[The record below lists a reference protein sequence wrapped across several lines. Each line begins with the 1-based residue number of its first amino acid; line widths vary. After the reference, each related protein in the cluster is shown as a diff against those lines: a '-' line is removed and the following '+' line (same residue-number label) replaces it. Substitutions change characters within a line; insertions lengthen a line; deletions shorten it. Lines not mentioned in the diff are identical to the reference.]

1 MLNGRRVRDRR
12 RYQMIDDIKIYGS
25 NEETKRKTE
34 NRKDWRNLGPPQRGV
49 CGGLNGDTV
58 ENMETNYVFSHDP
71 CGNDESQK
79 EVLDATPKVTTARFP
94 PIIVPML
101 PKCPNYFQ
109 YQRDLEKE
117 LGFPIRIIYNQSQ
130 GTKFHVSSEEAYNKL
145 KNLFQDKHIGFYTF
159 TPKSHKPL
167 QVVIKKL
174 PVQVTAQQIQEELLM
189 LDFPVIGVRQLTTT
203 RQTTGIVEKFNLPVW
218 VILTDTIHDAYRN
231 SSNCI
236 EDHDLD
242 LQENNELLFLI
253 KAKHKARKNWH
264 ETGNPQAKRCYN
276 RLNKA
281 LQRKIKSHRIQEF
294 ESVVEKITEK
304 LEQLWSLSKK
314 LQGTSKKTSNTA
326 IVDNNGVRY
335 YKPID
340 KANVVATS
348 LEQRF
353 WPNNTPMNI
362 QFVHNIESQIQN
374 LLSLPVKHDIAQT
387 SSTEVKTTIF
397 ESKQKKSPGPDK
409 ITTEM
414 SAHLPQLALT
424 HLTKIYNACLQP
436 KYFPRSWKHA
446 HIVTFP
452 KPKKNPTIPNN
463 RRPISLL
470 SIPGKILEK
479 IIARR
484 LLPLLQTPSR
494 THHQQFGFKKHHST
508 AYQLK
513 RITTHIKDHF
523 HTDQHTMAVFLD
535 IAQAFDTVWHSGLL
549 HKLQVLT
556 IDDGLIHIIHSF
568 LSDRTFQV
576 KMENKLSAVQ
586 NIHSGVPQG
595 SIIAPHLYSVY
606 VHDMPRSANCKL
618 GLYADDT
625 VYYTSDFNVNN
636 AHIKLQTQLN
646 ALETWLTNWRVKVNI
661 EKTQAI
667 IFTHRKPKKP
677 ECLRLFSE
685 NIDYKNEVK
694 YLGVILD
701 KRLRYSE
708 HVEYA
713 RNKALARFIHLYPLI
728 RSPYLNL
735 PLKVRLY
742 TSVIRPVS
750 DDIWL

>member
-1 MLNGRRVRDRR
+1 M
-12 RYQMIDDIKIYGS
+12 
-25 NEETKRKTE
+25 
-34 NRKDWRNLGPPQRGV
+34 
-49 CGGLNGDTV
+49 
-58 ENMETNYVFSHDP
+58 
-71 CGNDESQK
+71 
-79 EVLDATPKVTTARFP
+79 
-94 PIIVPML
+94 
-101 PKCPNYFQ
+101 
-109 YQRDLEKE
+109 
-117 LGFPIRIIYNQSQ
+117 
-130 GTKFHVSSEEAYNKL
+130 
-145 KNLFQDKHIGFYTF
+145 
-159 TPKSHKPL
+159 
-167 QVVIKKL
+167 
-174 PVQVTAQQIQEELLM
+174 
-189 LDFPVIGVRQLTTT
+189 
-203 RQTTGIVEKFNLPVW
+203 
-218 VILTDTIHDAYRN
+218 
-231 SSNCI
+231 
-236 EDHDLD
+236 
-242 LQENNELLFLI
+242 
-253 KAKHKARKNWH
+253 
-264 ETGNPQAKRCYN
+264 
-276 RLNKA
+276 
-281 LQRKIKSHRIQEF
+281 
-294 ESVVEKITEK
+294 
-304 LEQLWSLSKK
+304 
-314 LQGTSKKTSNTA
+314 
-326 IVDNNGVRY
+326 RY
-335 YKPID
+335 YKPTD
-340 KANVVATS
+340 KANVIATS

-353 WPNNTPMNI
+353 WPNNTPINK

-387 SSTEVKTTIF
+387 SSTEVKTIIF

-414 SAHLPQLALT
+414 LTHLPQLALT
-424 HLTKIYNACLQP
+424 HLTIIYNACLQH

-484 LLPLLQTPSR
+484 LLPLLQTPAR
-494 THHQQFGFKKHHST
+494 THHQQFGFKKQHST
-508 AYQLK
+508 AHQLK
-513 RITTHIKDHF
+513 RITTHIEDHF

-556 IDDGLIHIIHSF
+556 IDDGLIRIIHSF

-576 KMENKLSAVQ
+576 KMENELSAVQ

-625 VYYTSDFNVNN
+625 VYYTSDFNINN

-646 ALETWLTNWRVKVNI
+646 ALEMWLTNWRVKVNI

-667 IFTHRKPKKP
+667 IFTNRKPKKP
-677 ECLRLFSE
+677 DCLRLFSE

-701 KRLRYSE
+701 KRLRYSK
-708 HVEYA
+708 HIEYA

-728 RSPYLNL
+728 RSPYLNF

-742 TSVIRPVS
+742 TSVIRPVMTYGCEVWNS
-750 DDIWL
+750 AHPRIIRRLHAIQRSVSLKITGADYTTSNAQLQDMLQIESFYDFIKRISNNFSRKLLYHHNPLIRALAT